1 MKPLLEK
8 VQRQLFLSL
17 SWPHKP
23 PTCTYREDCLSIVIP
38 ALNEAACIEN
48 TIHLIWERSALY
60 LPSANADRRQSIH
73 QASSSPS
80 TIRYVEVIVVDG
92 GSSDETLLQAC
103 RGAPWWH
110 AAHLRVTRLPP
121 LARPARANQMNYGA
135 SIAQGA
141 YLMFL
146 HADTVL
152 PWSYPQIVYR
162 TLQQT
167 GHPSG
172 GDSVP
177 NTRTVGAFSLSFP
190 PALPLLRLVAW
201 GANVRAK
208 LLRQPYGDQAYFM
221 RRETFETLGGFAHDW
236 PFLEDVEFTRRARQ
250 RFGWRHGIVVA
261 PERLQTSARR
271 YERLGV
277 VRAVLLNQF
286 ILVAHFFGIGCNT
299 LATWYRGMLP
309 GGPAPNARPKAA
321 EPSPSRP
328 DPRGHR

>member
-221 RRETFETLGGFAHDW
+221 RRGVHPTSASTFR
-236 PFLEDVEFTRRARQ
+236 LEARHRRRAR
-250 RFGWRHGIVVA
+250 A
-261 PERLQTSARR
+261 PANERAAVRALGRRPRGAAESVHPGGAFLWHRLQHAGDVVSGDAARRASAECPAESGGTEPIASGSARSPMSLGAACIAR
-271 YERLGV
+271 RLPL
-277 VRAVLLNQF
+277 R
-286 ILVAHFFGIGCNT
+286 
-299 LATWYRGMLP
+299 
-309 GGPAPNARPKAA
+309 
-321 EPSPSRP
+321 
-328 DPRGHR
+328 